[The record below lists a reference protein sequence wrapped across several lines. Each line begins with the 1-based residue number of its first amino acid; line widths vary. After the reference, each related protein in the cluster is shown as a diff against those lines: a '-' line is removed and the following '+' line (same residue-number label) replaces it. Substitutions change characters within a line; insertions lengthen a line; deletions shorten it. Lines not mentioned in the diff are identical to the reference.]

1 MIDTRHPV
9 GSTRP
14 SVPFR
19 RSDRLGIQMSIRLI
33 AKDLYRVM
41 HAIETLEGKIAR
53 TPAKDRPSLEAEL
66 RKLRAEYADL
76 RRALDG
82 AKG

>member
-1 MIDTRHPV
+1 
-9 GSTRP
+9 
-14 SVPFR
+14 
-19 RSDRLGIQMSIRLI
+19 MSIRLI

-41 HAIETLEGKIAR
+41 HAIENLEKQIAR
-53 TPAKDRPSLEAEL
+53 TPVHERPNLEAKL
-66 RKLRAEYADL
+66 RRLRAEYGDL

>member
-1 MIDTRHPV
+1 
-9 GSTRP
+9 
-14 SVPFR
+14 
-19 RSDRLGIQMSIRLI
+19 MSIRLI

-41 HAIETLEGKIAR
+41 HAIESLEEQIAKAPFQKR
-53 TPAKDRPSLEAEL
+53 HALEAEL
-66 RKLRAEYADL
+66 RKLRAEYTDL

>member
-1 MIDTRHPV
+1 
-9 GSTRP
+9 
-14 SVPFR
+14 
-19 RSDRLGIQMSIRLI
+19 MSIRLI

-41 HAIETLEGKIAR
+41 HAIESLEEQIAKAPFHKR
-53 TPAKDRPSLEAEL
+53 QALEAEL
-66 RKLRAEYADL
+66 RKLRAEYTDL

>member
-1 MIDTRHPV
+1 
-9 GSTRP
+9 
-14 SVPFR
+14 
-19 RSDRLGIQMSIRLI
+19 MSIRLI

-41 HAIETLEGKIAR
+41 HAIETLEKQIAKAPVHKR
-53 TPAKDRPSLEAEL
+53 QALEAEL
-66 RKLRAEYADL
+66 RKLRAEYTDL

>member
-1 MIDTRHPV
+1 
-9 GSTRP
+9 
-14 SVPFR
+14 
-19 RSDRLGIQMSIRLI
+19 MSIRLI

-41 HAIETLEGKIAR
+41 HAIENLERKIAQ
-53 TPAKDRPSLEAEL
+53 TPVNERRGLEAEL
-66 RKLRAEYADL
+66 RKLRAEHADL

>member
-1 MIDTRHPV
+1 
-9 GSTRP
+9 
-14 SVPFR
+14 
-19 RSDRLGIQMSIRLI
+19 MSIRLI

-41 HAIETLEGKIAR
+41 HAIETLEKQIAR
-53 TPAKDRPSLEAEL
+53 TPFNERQPLEAEL
-66 RKLRAEYADL
+66 RKLRAEYSDL

>member
-1 MIDTRHPV
+1 
-9 GSTRP
+9 
-14 SVPFR
+14 
-19 RSDRLGIQMSIRLI
+19 MSIRLI

-41 HAIETLEGKIAR
+41 HAIEDLEKQIAR
-53 TPAKDRPSLEAEL
+53 TPVNERQNLEATL
-66 RKLRAEYADL
+66 RKLRAECGDL

>member
-1 MIDTRHPV
+1 
-9 GSTRP
+9 
-14 SVPFR
+14 
-19 RSDRLGIQMSIRLI
+19 MSIRLI

-41 HAIETLEGKIAR
+41 HAIETLEKQIAQAPVNEHQ
-53 TPAKDRPSLEAEL
+53 TLEAEL
-66 RKLRAEYADL
+66 RKLRAEYAGL